1 MFVWM
6 HPRLRPVKLTAFCLY
21 GLYSYFQVFNQFSIH
36 ISGKLQLATSLPT
49 DRCVPWL
56 ETAVPLAPPGGALV
70 GYEGG
75 VSTVRL
81 CTNLT
86 SSAIDQVLGAE
97 YRYDPLSQSTDG
109 ACKLTDPATVAIAA
123 AQCVGIDGTNCAAA
137 LAEGPA
143 PFGPVW
149 NHAFSGLQ
157 NTAPCSVGIRR
168 LSPSFPNCTQ
178 PMVWTY
184 RKQNAPV
191 VWLFT
196 AALVLS
202 VLKAIFEFVGLYRYG
217 EKREVDFFYSVA
229 QHGTLGAV
237 HMAYVVLIKKQPSPP
252 ERDFTWQE
260 WFFVQGTDLVSS
272 VAMPIVALLGC
283 SFGANKQ
290 LIVLAALG
298 ITRAVGMTGYE
309 IYKRTCGASASGA
322 ASSDGAGSKQVE
334 VLVVNP
340 VAKSTGV

>member
-1 MFVWM
+1 MLVWM
-6 HPRLRPVKLTAFCLY
+6 HPRLRPFKLTAFCVY

-56 ETAVPLAPPGGALV
+56 EKAFPLAPPGGALV

-75 VSTVRL
+75 TSTVRL

-86 SSAIDQVLGAE
+86 SATIDEVLGAE
-97 YRYDPLSQSTDG
+97 FRYDPLSQSTDG
-109 ACKLTDPATVAIAA
+109 VCKLTDPATVALAA

-137 LAEGPA
+137 LAESPA

-157 NTAPCSVGIRR
+157 TTAPCSVGIRR

-184 RKQNAPV
+184 RKQNASV

-202 VLKAIFEFVGLYRYG
+202 VMKAICEFFGLYRYG

-229 QHGTLGAV
+229 QHGALGAV
-237 HMAYVVLIKKQPSPP
+237 HEAYVVLVKKQAAPP
-252 ERDFTWQE
+252 QRPFSWQE
-260 WFFVQGTDLVSS
+260 WLFVQTTDLVSS
-272 VAMPIVALLGC
+272 VAMPVVALLGC
-283 SFGANKQ
+283 TFGANKQ
-290 LIVLAALG
+290 LIVLAVLG

-309 IYKRTCGASASGA
+309 IYKRTCGGGSGTSAGNASAE
-322 ASSDGAGSKQVE
+322 KPVE
-334 VLVVNP
+334 VTVVNP
-340 VAKSTGV
+340 VAKSVGV